1 MFNRYMLWAKRPH
14 EAMFTEWCQTDNYEV
29 VERNTQVIESY
40 GWEWKLEDVQERV
53 KKEQIRTKL
62 VRAKKKLPPMKQKK
76 VSKDQIK
83 IELAREIFAELE
95 FDIHQLM
102 FVRDETRAIA
112 IEGII
117 AALKKKHTEGE
128 E

>member
-29 VERNTQVIESY
+29 VERNIKIIESY

-62 VRAKKKLPPMKQKK
+62 VRAKKKLTSMKQKK

-95 FDIHQLM
+95 FDIAQLD
-102 FVRDETRAIA
+102 FDREETRAIA

-117 AALKKKHTEGE
+117 AAIKKKHTEDKK
-128 E
+128 

>member
-1 MFNRYMLWAKRPH
+1 MLNRYMLWAKRPH

-29 VERNTQVIESY
+29 VERNIKIIESY
-40 GWEWKLEDVQERV
+40 GWEWKLEDNQKRV
-53 KKEQIRTKL
+53 EKEQIRTKL

-95 FDIHQLM
+95 FDIHQLE
-102 FVRDETRAIA
+102 FDRDETRSIA

-117 AALKKKHTEGE
+117 AALKKKHTEDKE
-128 E
+128 